1 VTSQDFINPDGSL
14 CLAFAGRGRELVV
27 WLAPGTDPVEMQR
40 AIGILMPRWPVG
52 PVNGDAI
59 PDIAVTRANETYRIQ
74 ATSWEGGESL
84 AEDFHNAAI
93 EHRAIIGFLPLATVV
108 DVGANVGQFSL
119 LVRALHPEA
128 RIEAFEPLPE
138 AAARFRLVF
147 QGDDLV
153 TLHEATVAPTQGT
166 ATMHVSASADSSSLL
181 PISDRQSELF
191 PGTEEVGTADVVAGP
206 LDAYVARD
214 RIAAPA
220 MLKIDMEGFELE
232 VLRGSGSLL
241 AEFQYVYVEA
251 SFEALYEGQALISD
265 VAAFLEG
272 RGFVE
277 AGRFN
282 IAHTADGA
290 PIQADF
296 LFQRGGESG

>member
-1 VTSQDFINPDGSL
+1 
-14 CLAFAGRGRELVV
+14 
-27 WLAPGTDPVEMQR
+27 M
-40 AIGILMPRWPVG
+40 
-52 PVNGDAI
+52 
-59 PDIAVTRANETYRIQ
+59 
-74 ATSWEGGESL
+74 
-84 AEDFHNAAI
+84 
-93 EHRAIIGFLPLATVV
+93 
-108 DVGANVGQFSL
+108 
-119 LVRALHPEA
+119 
-128 RIEAFEPLPE
+128 
-138 AAARFRLVF
+138 F

-153 TLHEATVAPTQGT
+153 TLHEAAVAPTQGP
-166 ATMHVSASADSSSLL
+166 ATMHVSASADSSTLL

-191 PGTEEVGTADVVAGP
+191 PGTEEIGTADVVAGP

-220 MLKIDMEGFELE
+220 MLKIDVQGFELE
-232 VLRGSGSLL
+232 VLRGSESLL
-241 AEFQYVYVEA
+241 AVFQYVCVEA